1 MEKNA
6 PNVVV
11 VDAAGR
17 AILSAVLAS
26 GGPKI
31 SLGVERVSGQI
42 LMLNCV
48 QRAYM
53 IHERIGC
60 DIVIA
65 GQFGQS
71 QALATFGRGRGVARS
86 LWRHSEFGKLETT
99 RDCEKEEVSWN
110 AARCKGNCVV
120 ERTGDPQGGSDP
132 SKVGSSEKK

>member
-17 AILSAVLAS
+17 AILGAVLS
-26 GGPKI
+26 SSGPKI
-31 SLGVERVSGQI
+31 SLGVETVSGQTS
-42 LMLNCV
+42 MLNCV

-53 IHERIGC
+53 IHQRIGC

-71 QALATFGRGRGVARS
+71 QPLASFGRGRAIARS
-86 LWRHSEFGKLETT
+86 LGRHIGCGRLKTTGDRSE
-99 RDCEKEEVSWN
+99 REKVSWN
-110 AARCKGNCVV
+110 AVR
-120 ERTGDPQGGSDP
+120 R
-132 SKVGSSEKK
+132 